1 MVSRNVDAMFSINII
16 PITKTESEKVIKNAL
31 LGVNTEITNWQRR
44 QNENN
49 NFSATVPYELEKRK
63 EYYEEEL
70 YAKDKMDE
78 FIKIYNTSI
87 IRGSFRIRIE
97 INNRRSIYQ
106 ISCRH

>member
-1 MVSRNVDAMFSINII
+1 MFSINII

-63 EYYEEEL
+63 EYYEELLILVQREDQRMTQTL
-70 YAKDKMDE
+70 
-78 FIKIYNTSI
+78 ITVL
-87 IRGSFRIRIE
+87 
-97 INNRRSIYQ
+97 
-106 ISCRH
+106 